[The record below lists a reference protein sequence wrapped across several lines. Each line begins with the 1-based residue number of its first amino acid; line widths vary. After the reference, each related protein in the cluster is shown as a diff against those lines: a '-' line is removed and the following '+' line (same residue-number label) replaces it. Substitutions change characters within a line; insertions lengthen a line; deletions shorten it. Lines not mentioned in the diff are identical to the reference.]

1 MDSYSC
7 IARAIEHMARRFPQ
21 AVTLAELAAK
31 ADLSP
36 AHFQKTFSRFVGVS
50 PKKLAQHMALD
61 HALMAFADG
70 ATVLDAAF
78 AAGLSGP
85 SRLHDLFV
93 EQQAMTP
100 GEARRRGAGLDI
112 AYGYAPS
119 PFGEVL
125 IGETA
130 RGIVAIAFVGPPFVG
145 PPGSE
150 PPGSGPSGRS
160 DALQGLRAR
169 WPAARWH
176 EVPGM
181 ALATAR
187 RVFAPLDSAPG
198 AKRPPLRLHLLGTRH
213 QLRVWR
219 ALLAIPAGS
228 VTSYSALAKRCG
240 IAGSA
245 RAVANAVADNPI
257 AVLIPCHRV
266 LRSSGALAGYAWGLS
281 RKRALLAWEQAS
293 TEQPVS
299 PPRQVG

>member
-21 AVTLAELAAK
+21 AVTLAELAAR

-36 AHFQKTFSRFVGVS
+36 AHFQKTFSRLVGVS
-50 PKKLAQHMALD
+50 PKKLAQHMALE
-61 HALMAFADG
+61 HALMSFADG
-70 ATVLDAAF
+70 ANVLDAAL
-78 AAGLSGP
+78 ASGLSGP
-85 SRLHDLFV
+85 GRLHDLFV

-125 IGETA
+125 IAETP
-130 RGIVAIAFVGPPFVG
+130 RGIAALAFVGPPFVG
-145 PPGSE
+145 RM
-150 PPGSGPSGRS
+150 GRL
-160 DALQGLRAR
+160 DALDRLKAR

-176 EVPGM
+176 QAPGM

-187 RVFAPLDSAPG
+187 RVFAPTGRAPG
-198 AKRPPLRLHLLGTRH
+198 AGRPLRLHLIGTRH

-219 ALLAIPAGS
+219 ALLAVPAGS
-228 VTSYSALAKRCG
+228 VTSYGALAERCG

-281 RKRALLAWEQAS
+281 RKRALLAWEEARS
-293 TEQPVS
+293 EQPVS